1 MIIKIDHAVEILKNN
16 RRSIYTAYNLQ
27 LQEVA
32 YAESHFSHF
41 VVFFSS
47 SLYCDKLLS
56 AKADRLT
63 IVLIYR
69 VNVHCQ

>member
-1 MIIKIDHAVEILKNN
+1 MHTP
-16 RRSIYTAYNLQ
+16 YQLQ

-32 YAESHFSHF
+32 CAQSHF
-41 VVFFSS
+41 FFSTVVLFS
-47 SLYCDKLLS
+47 SLYCDELLS
-56 AKADRLT
+56 AEPDRVT